1 MSAPEQMRYRP
12 RHTGNPALDEALRK
26 TFDYIYALD
35 SQVGKVQIAAAT
47 PQITLTQIQTA
58 LQANGTHQLNVS
70 GLSGQLSTI
79 QMVIQK
85 GPHASRLLLQPAQN
99 NSVIFAETDRNNALY
114 YSNGNAWVLIYA
126 TGYGSFEDRWSDL
139 TASDAGAFY
148 IETQRSGILSAFP
161 TPIYF
166 WNGSQWLLE
175 SGMWV
180 RTQAQLAAL
189 LATLGR
195 QKSVDTGALAWVSDY
210 AHMLQAAL
218 SGSTYSWVRGR
229 GDPEH
234 SDTFQYFGAA
244 PGDTGWHAC
253 DGSTVNFLNYDGTT
267 SARTLPGAT
276 AAYIKT
282 GSYAPTLTA
291 KVNPSFVGDAA
302 GFTSINILTA
312 AGNNTVLTGPASITP
327 TGNISLAGGDPIPNV
342 GLLLYYRQ

>member
-1 MSAPEQMRYRP
+1 MSTLEQMRYRP
-12 RHTGNPALDEALRK
+12 RHTGNSALDEAFRK
-26 TFDYIYALD
+26 AFDYIYSLD
-35 SQVGKVQIAAAT
+35 TQVTKVQAAAAT
-47 PQITLTQIQTA
+47 PQLTLTQIQNS

-85 GPHASRLLLQPAQN
+85 GPHSSRVLLPPAQN
-99 NSVIFAETDRNNALY
+99 NSVIFSETDRNNALY
-114 YSNGNAWVLIYA
+114 YSNGNAWILIYA
-126 TGYGSFEDRWSDL
+126 TGFGSFEDRWSDL
-139 TASDAGAFY
+139 TASDAGAYY

-161 TPIYF
+161 TPLYC

-175 SGMWV
+175 SGLFV

-210 AHMLQAAL
+210 AHMLQASL

-244 PGDTGWHAC
+244 PADAGWHAC

-267 SARTLPGAT
+267 GARTLPGAT
-276 AAYIKT
+276 AVYIKT
-282 GSYAPTLTA
+282 GGYAPALTA
-291 KVNPSFVGDAA
+291 KVNPAFVGDAA
-302 GFTSINILTA
+302 GFTSTNILTA
-312 AGNNTVLTGPASITP
+312 AGNNTVLTGPTSITP

-342 GLLLYYRQ
+342 GLVLYYRQ

>member
-12 RHTGNPALDEALRK
+12 RHTGNPAIDEALRK

-35 SQVGKVQIAAAT
+35 SQVSSVAAAAKT
-47 PQITLTQIQTA
+47 PQLTLTQIQNS

-85 GPHASRLLLQPAQN
+85 GPHASRVLLPPAQS
-99 NSVIFAETDRNNALY
+99 NSVIFAETDRNNAIY
-114 YSNGNAWVLIYA
+114 YSNGNAWILIS
-126 TGYGSFEDRWSDL
+126 GVGFGSFEDRWSDL
-139 TASDAGAFY
+139 TVNDAGAYY

-161 TPIYF
+161 APLYY

-175 SGMWV
+175 SGLFV

-195 QKSVDTGALAWVSDY
+195 QKSIDTGALAWVSDY
-210 AHMLQAAL
+210 AHMLQASL
-218 SGSTYSWVRGR
+218 FGSTYSWTRGR

-234 SDTFQYFGAA
+234 SDTFQYFGSA
-244 PGDTGWHAC
+244 PGDAGWHAC
-253 DGSTVNFLNYDGTT
+253 DGSTINFLNYDGTLGT
-267 SARTLPGAT
+267 RTLPGAT
-276 AAYIKT
+276 AAYVKT
-282 GSYAPTLTA
+282 GSYSPGLTA
-291 KVNPSFVGDAA
+291 KVNPTFSGAA
-302 GFTSINILTA
+302 NSFTSINILTA
-312 AGNNTVLTGPASITP
+312 AGNNTVLTGPSSITP
-327 TGNISLAGGDPIPNV
+327 AGNISLAGGDPIPNV

>member
-1 MSAPEQMRYRP
+1 MSSPTQAPYRP
-12 RHTGNPALDEALRK
+12 RNTGNPVIDEAFRK
-26 TFDYIYALD
+26 AFDYIYT
-35 SQVGKVQIAAAT
+35 QRTQITGLSAAAAT
-47 PQITLTQIQTA
+47 PQITLSQIQTA

-85 GPHASRLLLQPAQN
+85 GPHASRVLLPPAQN

-114 YSNGNAWVLIYA
+114 YSNGNAWILIYA

-139 TASDAGAFY
+139 TASDAGAYY

-175 SGMWV
+175 SGLWV

-244 PGDTGWHAC
+244 PGDAGWHTC

-282 GSYAPTLTA
+282 GSYSPGFTA
-291 KVNPSFVGDAA
+291 KVNPTFVGDAA

-312 AGNNTVLTGPASITP
+312 AGNNTVLTGPTSITP
-327 TGNISLAGGDPIPNV
+327 TGNISLAGGYPIPNV

>member
-1 MSAPEQMRYRP
+1 MSSPTQVHYRP
-12 RHTGNPALDEALRK
+12 RQTGNPAIDEALRK
-26 TFDYIYALD
+26 TFDYIYSLGTQVTGLSTATATPRLL
-35 SQVGKVQIAAAT
+35 SQV
-47 PQITLTQIQTA
+47 QTA
-58 LQANGTHQLNVS
+58 LQANGTHALNLS
-70 GLSGQLSTI
+70 GLSGQLSTV

-85 GPHASRLLLQPAQN
+85 GPHASRVTLPPAAN
-99 NSVIFAETDRNNALY
+99 SSVIFAETDRNNALY

-161 TPIYF
+161 APLYY

-175 SGMWV
+175 SGLWV
-180 RTQAQLAAL
+180 RTQATLAAL

-195 QKSVDTGALAWVSDY
+195 QKSVDAGALAWVSDY
-210 AHMLQAAL
+210 AHMLQASL

-234 SDTFQYFGAA
+234 SDTFQWYGAA
-244 PGDTGWHAC
+244 PSDAGWHAC
-253 DGSTVNFLNYDGTT
+253 DGSAVNFLNYDGTLGT
-267 SARTLPGAT
+267 RTLPNTGTPFYAK
-276 AAYIKT
+276 A

-291 KVNPSFVGDAA
+291 KVSPTFAGDAQ
-302 GFTSINILTA
+302 GFTSINITTV
-312 AGNNTVLTGPASITP
+312 AGNNAVLTGPSSITP
-327 TGNISLAGGDPIPNV
+327 AGNVSLAGGDPIPNV